1 MTWTRVFVACSGF
14 AVVTALAA
22 VLAEQPSEPRQT
34 TAAQSVAKADAPPAP
49 ADLDP
54 AIPAGFATR
63 VAARAAADGS
73 VAGPWAMLERLA
85 LRGLVAAAACCVAA
99 VAFNYFSST
108 PELPDEAELDETMS
122 VMLDIS

>member
-1 MTWTRVFVACSGF
+1 MSQFDHQWQRL
-14 AVVTALAA
+14 TALA
-22 VLAEQPSEPRQT
+22 RQ
-34 TAAQSVAKADAPPAP
+34 AP
-49 ADLDP
+49 ADLDS

-108 PELPDEAELDETMS
+108 PELPVDAGLDDTMS
-122 VMLDIS
+122 VLLDLS